1 MVVRG
6 PLLWSSSM
14 SWQLRLGFGCRGSDR
29 VASRDRATRS
39 TGGGNDSRGR
49 SEESGED
56 ASRFAAGAPGRHAP
70 CPSQGVPVGRMVVG
84 GGHCEVRSQLRE
96 PVGPR
101 RHHVGVA
108 RWEGRSGGQR
118 VPTIVRRSWRS
129 EAACGGGCGAE
140 KGRWSFAGGPV
151 KGEP

>member
-108 RWEGRSGGQR
+108 RWEGRSGDSECPRLFGEAGE
-118 VPTIVRRSWRS
+118 VRQHVEEGVGPR
-129 EAACGGGCGAE
+129 
-140 KGRWSFAGGPV
+140 KAGGPSLV
-151 KGEP
+151 VP